1 MHPGIKVPSV
11 GASRIV
17 RRKIKVGKRPIYLS
31 LEVEF
36 WTGFKEIARLEGLTL
51 AQLLQTIM
59 TEHGSNTVSSA
70 VRVYVLE
77 HFRTLARRRGAIIG

>member
-1 MHPGIKVPSV
+1 MPSV

>member
-1 MHPGIKVPSV
+1 MPSV

-17 RRKIKVGKRPIYLS
+17 RRKIKVGEQPIYLS

-51 AQLLQTIM
+51 AQLLETIM
-59 TEHGSNTVSSA
+59 IAHGSNTVSSA

-77 HFRTLARRRGAIIG
+77 HFRALARRRGSIIG